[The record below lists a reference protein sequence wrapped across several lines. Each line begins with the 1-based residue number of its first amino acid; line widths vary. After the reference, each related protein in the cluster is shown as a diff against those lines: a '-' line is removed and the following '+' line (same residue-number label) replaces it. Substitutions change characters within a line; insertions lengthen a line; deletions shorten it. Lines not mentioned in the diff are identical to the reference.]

1 MAADLTG
8 IENVG
13 EFFSQHY
20 LDELLVGDLGEI
32 RARWRETPGTAPDA
46 ALRAL
51 GREFAKAHAEAS
63 QHTQERALW
72 ECSHGLQVKLAEA
85 LGYAYQAGAYV
96 HLPDRQ
102 VVPVLSVIER
112 RSEPYL
118 VVLEGRFSNS
128 SEGALDLVLP
138 APIPRRAQDEGLHL
152 PRQNGTL
159 SGVMTQLFALEAPP
173 RWVLLFSGANVFLAE
188 RARWGRGQYLRFDLA
203 EVLGRRDATAVAVT
217 AALLAKEQLAPADG
231 APLHDRLDEQ
241 SHKHAHGVSKDL
253 KYAAREA
260 VELIG
265 NEWVHHQR
273 TTGKKALYGERV
285 ARELTEECLTFLY
298 RLLFLF
304 YAEARAEELQS
315 LPMNSEEFARGYS
328 LEALRELEQVP
339 LTTPEARDGTFFHE
353 SIERLLRL
361 VNEGHTP
368 FQTGLRPKEDK
379 FVERGFALQGLG
391 SPLFDPKRTPR
402 LSAIRFRNST
412 LQRVVRLLSLSQE
425 GRRGRG
431 RSAYGRGRISYAQ
444 LGINQLGAV
453 YEGLLSYTGFFAKET
468 LYEVHPAGEKSVDE
482 TQQAFFVR
490 ESDLARYAEDEL
502 SFEGPD
508 DTRTRRKYAPGTF
521 IFRLAG
527 RDRETSASYYTPE
540 VLTRCLV
547 KYSLKELLQ
556 GKTAD
561 EILKLRICEPA
572 MGSGAFLVEAVDQL
586 ADAYLERKQHEL
598 GQSIPADQYAFE
610 KQRVKTHLAV
620 HGAYGVDLNPMAARL
635 AGVSLWLATM
645 HRGQEVPWFEP
656 RLAVGNSLVGAR
668 LEVYFAADLE
678 TDEPLAKELTKVLKK
693 AGDSA
698 DLEAELEKR
707 FALFEKQAPD
717 AVAALRRVLDE
728 HRRGGDDESD
738 GEEGDGES
746 DDRSADARP
755 EKTDEERR
763 TELVRALKKAAKD
776 FTLPRHHRKPP
787 LRVPAADLVAGKRPP
802 GSIYHFLLPDDGMS
816 PFDKDKAVTVLVPE
830 QVEALK
836 KWSKKL
842 GAIYAKADIKRLAQL
857 SDRVDV
863 LFRQLTEQRTRVLRD
878 TRGVT
883 PVFGQAEPDKPRCRS
898 VEDKQMLLRALQ
910 AEGGAY
916 ARLRAVMDLW
926 AALWAWPLEHA
937 ERLPMREAWWSE
949 VERALDVEGEAPRSL
964 EQQLDLLTEPAPP
977 TDDDGTAE
985 ETATSASLAAIAAEV
1000 SARLRPLHWELEFP
1014 EAFVEGGGFDLIV
1027 GNPPWIK
1034 LQWNEQGILGDI
1046 DARVILDGLSASEV
1060 AKRRKSILGERWL
1073 SEYLHEFE
1081 GTEGYKAFLNSPP
1094 VYPLLQGVQTNLYKC
1109 FITRGWALASDAGVV
1124 GLIHQDGVFDD
1135 PQGGALRAAIYRRL
1149 RAVFRFKNIDPKMFK
1164 DVANQRQYVLTISSW
1179 QRDAISFGAIAN
1191 LYVPATIDE
1200 CFTHDGLGNVPGI
1213 KTDSGEFDIR
1223 GHKHRL
1229 VQITAEELGLFVNLF
1244 DRPGT
1249 PAQRARLPIVHS
1261 REVLS
1266 VLEKLA
1272 KHPRRVG
1279 DLGDD
1284 VFGTEMW
1291 HETNSQKDGT
1301 IRRETRFP
1309 REASEWIVSGP
1320 HFFVANP
1327 LNKSPHETCISNRDY
1342 EVIDLEGIPDDY
1354 LPRTNYVPACTS
1366 REYLQRVPVF
1376 KGRPVTEY
1384 YRHAHRMMLAPT
1396 GERTLISCLLP
1407 PAAGHING
1415 VVSLTFENTQQ
1426 LLTAHTLT
1434 SSLLLDFLVR
1444 SKGSGHLQ
1452 SGQSLLLPI
1461 LRNGS
1466 AIGAFAI
1473 RRTLRLVCVT
1483 QHYSALWD
1491 AEWSRCEAPFGWAAT
1506 DQRLSQWPSAEAAW
1520 SRAVS
1525 LRNAFER
1532 RQALVE
1538 IDALAA
1544 LELGLTIDELC
1555 TIYRTQFPVL
1565 RDYENNTW
1573 YDKHGRIVFTNNR
1586 GLTGVGLD
1594 RKDFETWQA
1603 WLASGD
1609 PLPEGFDPRN
1619 FEPPFDRRDR
1629 EEDMRVA
1636 YEFFKA
1642 RLS

>member
-102 VVPVLSVIER
+102 VVPVLSVVER

-203 EVLGRRDATAVAVT
+203 EILGRRDATAVAVT
-217 AALLAKEQLAPADG
+217 AALLAKETLAPADG

-273 TTGKKALYGERV
+273 TIGKKALYGERV

-315 LPMNSEEFARGYS
+315 LPMNAEEYARGYS

-353 SIERLLRL
+353 SIERLFRL

-391 SPLFDPKRTPR
+391 SPLFDPKATPR
-402 LSAIRFRNST
+402 LSAVRFRNST
-412 LQRVVRLLSLSQE
+412 LQRVIRLLSLSQE

-431 RSAYGRGRISYAQ
+431 RAAYGRGRISYTQ

-468 LYEVHPAGEKSVDE
+468 LYEVHPAGEKRVDE
-482 TQQAFFVR
+482 TQQAFFVP
-490 ESDLARYAEDEL
+490 ESELARYSDAEL
-502 SFEGPD
+502 GFEEADGSVA
-508 DTRTRRKYAPGTF
+508 RRKYAPGTF

-547 KYSLKELLQ
+547 KYSLKELLE

-561 EILKLRICEPA
+561 EILGLRICEPA

-598 GQSIPADQYAFE
+598 GQTIPPDRYAYE

-620 HGAYGVDLNPMAARL
+620 HCAYGVDLNPMAARL

-645 HRGQEVPWFEP
+645 HQGQEVPWFEP

-668 LEVYFAADLE
+668 LEVYAPEDLE
-678 TDEPLAKELTKVLKK
+678 TDQPLAKELAKVLKK
-693 AGDSA
+693 HGESS
-698 DLEAELEKR
+698 DLESEIEKR
-707 FALFEKQAPD
+707 CALVEKSAPD
-717 AVAALRRVLDE
+717 AVAALRRALDE
-728 HRRGGDDESD
+728 HRLGLNDQDS
-738 GEEGDGES
+738 GDGE
-746 DDRSADARP
+746 DGDVEEPADERP
-755 EKTDEERR
+755 EKTDAERR
-763 TELVRALKKAAKD
+763 AELVKALKKVAKE
-776 FTLPRHHRKPP
+776 FSLPRHHRKPP
-787 LRVPAADLVAGKRPP
+787 TRVPAADVVAGKRPP
-802 GSIYHFLLPDDGMS
+802 GSIYHFLLPDQGMS
-816 PFDKDKAVTVLVPE
+816 PFDKDKAVAEIVPE
-830 QVEALK
+830 AVERLK
-836 KWSKKL
+836 AWRKKL
-842 GAIYAKADIKRLAQL
+842 GDPYGAGDSERLARI
-857 SDRVDV
+857 SDQVDA
-863 LFRQLTEQRTRVLRD
+863 LFRQLATERARVLRD
-878 TRGVT
+878 TRGWT
-883 PVFGQAEPDKPRCRS
+883 PVWGQPEPEKPRYRA
-898 VEDKQMLLRALQ
+898 VAEKQKMARALV

-916 ARLRAVMDLW
+916 ARLRSAMDLW
-926 AALWAWPLEHA
+926 AALWAWPLAHA
-937 ERLPMREAWWSE
+937 ESLPSRDAWWSE
-949 VERALDVEGEAPRSL
+949 VERLLGVEGEAQKTL
-964 EQQLDLLTEPAPP
+964 DQQLDLVGDVPVLS
-977 TDDDGTAE
+977 DDDEILT
-985 ETATSASLAAIAAEV
+985 V
-1000 SARLRPLHWELEFP
+1000 SDGVMSVMGVVTDVAARLRPVHWALEVP
-1014 EAFVEGGGFDLIV
+1014 EVFVERSGFDLIV

-1034 LQWNEQGILGDI
+1034 LQWNEQGILGDLDPRI
-1046 DARVILDGLSASEV
+1046 VLDGLSASVVATRREAMSSAGAKAYLRSFEV
-1060 AKRRKSILGERWL
+1060 L
-1073 SEYLHEFE
+1073 SAY
-1081 GTEGYKAFLNSPP
+1081 TAFLASRGNYA
-1094 VYPLLQGVQTNLYKC
+1094 VLEGVQANVYKC
-1109 FITRGWALASDAGVV
+1109 FLVRAWALGGPCGVV
-1124 GLIHQDGVFDD
+1124 GLCHEDGILDD
-1135 PQGGALRAAIYRRL
+1135 PTGVSLRVATYEHLRQLYRFQNVL
-1149 RAVFRFKNIDPKMFK
+1149 TLFDQVGHMKT
-1164 DVANQRQYVLTISSW
+1164 YCLTISSSARPA
-1179 QRDAISFGAIAN
+1179 QALEFLSIAN
-1191 LYVPATIDE
+1191 VFHPKTIDE
-1200 CFTHDGLGNVPGI
+1200 SWNHDGVGEVPGL
-1213 KTDSGEFDIR
+1213 KDDAGRFETR
-1223 GHKHRL
+1223 GHGRRL
-1229 VQITAEELGLFVNLF
+1229 IRFAERDLVTFARLFH
-1244 DRPGT
+1244 GT
-1249 PAQRARLPIVHS
+1249 GTRSCEAALPIVHS
-1261 REVLS
+1261 RDELA
-1266 VLEKLA
+1266 VLERLSQHGRHLA
-1272 KHPRRVG
+1272 DLANAVVG
-1279 DLGDD
+1279 TTMFD
-1284 VFGTEMW
+1284 
-1291 HETNSQKDGT
+1291 ETGAQRDGL
-1301 IRRETRFP
+1301 IRRQTVFP
-1309 REASEWIVSGP
+1309 ADQNQWVVSGP
-1320 HFFVANP
+1320 HLWVGNP
-1327 LNKSPHETCISNRDY
+1327 LYKTPREVCDTKNAYD
-1342 EVIDLEGIPDDY
+1342 VIDLETADDTF
-1354 LPRTNYVPACTS
+1354 LPRTNYVPNCSIDRFFKHIAVF
-1366 REYLQRVPVF
+1366 RGVPVTSH
-1376 KGRPVTEY
+1376 P
-1384 YRHAHRMMLAPT
+1384 RHAHRRRLNIRQ
-1396 GERTLISCLLP
+1396 ERTFASAIIP
-1407 PAAGHING
+1407 PGPTHVHT
-1415 VVSLTFENTQQ
+1415 VVSFAFVDSVDLCACEG
-1426 LLTAHTLT
+1426 LWE
-1434 SSLLLDFLVR
+1434 SLVVDFLVR
-1444 SKGSGHLQ
+1444 ATGTSDLTVGDTR
-1452 SGQSLLLPI
+1452 LLPI
-1461 LRNGS
+1461 PGPES
-1466 AIGAFAI
+1466 AQRLAFAA
-1473 RRTLRLVCVT
+1473 RALRLNCLT
-1483 QHYSALWD
+1483 RLYGELWGNVWPACQRMGWWASD
-1491 AEWSRCEAPFGWAAT
+1491 DSRLSLLPGPLEEWSRVVA
-1506 DQRLSQWPSAEAAW
+1506 
-1520 SRAVS
+1520 
-1525 LRNAFER
+1525 LRSAFER
-1532 RQALVE
+1532 RQAMLE
-1538 IDALAA
+1538 LDALAA
-1544 LELGLTIDELC
+1544 LEFGLSIDELC

-1573 YDKHGRIVFTNNR
+1573 YDRQGRIVFTNNR
-1586 GLTGVGLD
+1586 GLVGVGLE

-1603 WLASGD
+1603 CLAAGD
-1609 PLPEGFDPRN
+1609 PLPDGFDPKN

-1636 YEFFKA
+1636 YEFFRA